1 MPRNALLKA
10 LVTKEE
16 KEKAKRLADAE
27 GISVSD
33 YLRRCVRTAPEP
45 TRQTA

>member
-33 YLRRCVRTAPEP
+33 YLRRCIRTASEP
-45 TRQTA
+45 QRQAA

>member
-33 YLRRCVRTAPEP
+33 YIRRCVRAAPEP
-45 TRQTA
+45 QKQAA